1 MESPTQS
8 RVIVMQGEVYVL
20 LVVMHS
26 LEGNNFK
33 PSVIIHIEQS
43 NISGGTVWKG
53 SIYSYSGNVRS
64 K

>member
-1 MESPTQS
+1 MPVTQR

-20 LVVMHS
+20 LVMMHS
-26 LEGNNFK
+26 FECNNFNQ
-33 PSVIIHIEQS
+33 SVIIHIEPS
-43 NISGGTVWKG
+43 NFTGGTVWKG